1 MEEIQTAITPETV
14 YLVEPKGAR
23 FSVGLVTN
31 AGTGYEWKQNLA
43 NPNIVKFINEKTIPL
58 GTPKPG
64 GQVEYRFDF
73 EALNKG
79 QVECKFN
86 LTGPDK
92 KIVKTDKFDF
102 VVT

>member
-1 MEEIQTAITPETV
+1 MSTTDYGTTRRTATTLP
-14 YLVEPKGAR
+14 PKAICTSR
-23 FSVGLVTN
+23 RCRSSPAATCKRPSSAVT
-31 AGTGYEWKQNLA
+31 
-43 NPNIVKFINEKTIPL
+43 L